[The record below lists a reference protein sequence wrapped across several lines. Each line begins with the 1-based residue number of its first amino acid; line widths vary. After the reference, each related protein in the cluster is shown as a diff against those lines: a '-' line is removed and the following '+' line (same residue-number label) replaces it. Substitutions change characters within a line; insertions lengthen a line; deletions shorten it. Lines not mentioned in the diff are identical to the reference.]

1 MIFQFPDPVSNLVDK
16 ITVMADHQHRPVKSS
31 QRRFHSLP
39 RHNIKMICRF
49 VQHQAV
55 CAVQHQLQQYQTC
68 LLTA

>member
-1 MIFQFPDPVSNLVDK
+1 MIFQFPDPVSDLVDK

-31 QRRFHSLP
+31 QSRFHSLP
-39 RHNIKMICRF
+39 RHNIKMVCRL

-55 CAVQHQLQQYQTC
+55 CAVQYQLQQYQTC